1 MQNETVITESPEAE
15 VRHALSGYIS
25 ARIEN
30 DRPGCLGV
38 GFHGFIVTEEP
49 VKRGYGL
56 KTTLPTHRGY
66 IKGDSKTLTRV
77 ENVFDGIWSKIVPPA
92 LAQDVVGQIE
102 AATHLMTLG
111 LSQNVKSIWIGC
123 PRIRLSQAMATGF
136 AGLVKSEFKD
146 SKGVEVPYLDVLKAF
161 LRLWDELATRGVP
174 VTVENVEETNMGY
187 LLADANASLA
197 MLNTQGNVTA
207 EHFAMGPPEG
217 YWNHDHKR
225 HPLLSHPRIVFCS
238 NDKFEELPPYIYT
251 MDYEKTAMDKKDKH
265 KLEIEVGQNL
275 AHARYA
281 VVKPHE
287 LDPLVNAVARRHSLH
302 HKTKHANQAIL
313 YLTAVFSK
321 AGHAMLERFGADV
334 LVSKTFLTELLDGR
348 GVMYSHDMP
357 IPRRSNRAAQVFV
370 KMEDTLKAF
379 ENAYYA
385 NPGEDNYTFGSALG
399 LITATLSTDVFCK
412 VTEDAKGRDVY
423 KPNPLI
429 ETPNTTTPATVKL
442 MDGDALRDIDIKLT
456 IGYDMPARN
465 TVAALLDED
474 FKAYIL
480 VYRDTDITVRHLT
493 VLMSSKGNG
502 IWTTPFAARTFL
514 PPTH

>member
-1 MQNETVITESPEAE
+1 MQNETVTTDLPVLKA
-15 VRHALSGYIS
+15 RPTMAGYIS
-25 ARIEN
+25 ARIDNE
-30 DRPGCLGV
+30 RPGCLGI

-56 KTTLPTHRGY
+56 KNNIPTHRGY
-66 IKGDSKTLTRV
+66 IKGDSKSLTRV
-77 ENVFDGIWSKIVPPA
+77 ENVFDGIWGTIVKPE

-102 AATHLMTLG
+102 AATHIMTLG
-111 LSQNVKSIWIGC
+111 LERDVKSVWIGC
-123 PRIRLSQAMATGF
+123 PRIRLTQAMATGF
-136 AGLVKSEFKD
+136 AGLVKSNFKD
-146 SKGVEVPYLDVLKAF
+146 SKGTEVPYLDTLKAF
-161 LRLWDELATRGVP
+161 LRVFDELTKLGVP

-197 MLNTQGNVTA
+197 MLNTQGNVPAT
-207 EHFAMGPPEG
+207 HFSMGPPEG

-225 HPLLSHPRIVFCS
+225 HPLLGHPRIVFCS
-238 NDKFEELPPYIYT
+238 NDKLEELPEYLYT
-251 MDYEKTAMDKKDKH
+251 LDYEKAALDKKDKH

-281 VVKPHE
+281 VVKPHV

-334 LVSKTFLTELLDGR
+334 LVSRTFLTELVDGR
-348 GVMYSHDMP
+348 GIMYSHDMP

-379 ENAYYA
+379 EKAFYE
-385 NPGEDNYTFGSALG
+385 NPGEEVYVFGSAQG
-399 LITATLSTDVFCK
+399 LLTATLRTELFCK
-412 VTEDAKGRDVY
+412 VTEDAKGREVF
-423 KPNPLI
+423 KPHPGI
-429 ETPNTTTPATVKL
+429 ETPNSTLPATVKL
-442 MDGDALRDIDIKLT
+442 LDDDVLREIDVKLT
-456 IGYDMPARN
+456 IGYDMPTRN

-480 VYRDTDITVRHLT
+480 VYRDSDITVRHLT

-514 PPTH
+514 PPTQ